1 MHPHT
6 CVVVLAIAV
15 FFIVVVVD
23 AFVVRA
29 QADDEQHVE
38 DTSDERP

>member
-1 MHPHT
+1 M
-6 CVVVLAIAV
+6 VVLAIAV
-15 FFIVVVVD
+15 FFFLVVVA

-38 DTSDERP
+38 DASDERP